1 MINWKTGYK
10 IIMTFEDRI
19 RESYPDFSKSFARLA
34 DYILESYIEV
44 AFMTATELGHA
55 IDVDA
60 TTVVRFSQRL
70 GYTGY
75 PEFQRDIRNRVKSH
89 LVIQNSR
96 AQKNTTAEVVKTALQ
111 ELRTIIGQAYLMLD
125 VDTIDRMV
133 DKIGS
138 SHKVVILYES
148 LAEPTTYTLASLLE
162 QGGFYVSTVQSN
174 LADLARTVQVVNA
187 NDLLLSIEIV
197 GDSPFTTP
205 ALLIAQSRGVSTA
218 AIVGSPAI
226 ETARTLEL
234 VLSPQAQPTVELR
247 MMLVNALVYAVCQA
261 LRWCFPERFAGKDQ
275 GIEELTSLIQEPVL
289 R

>member
-1 MINWKTGYK
+1 MS
-10 IIMTFEDRI
+10 FEDRI

-34 DYILESYIEV
+34 DYILESYIEA

-75 PEFQRDIRNRVKSH
+75 PEFQRDIRDRVKSH
-89 LVIQNSR
+89 LIVKNSR
-96 AQKNTTAEVVKTALQ
+96 AQKNSIAEVVKTALQ

-125 VDTIDRMV
+125 VDAIDKLV
-133 DKIGS
+133 SKIGS
-138 SHKVVILYES
+138 SQKVVILYET
-148 LAEPTTYTLASLLE
+148 LAEPTTYILASLLE
-162 QGGFYVSTVQSN
+162 QGGFHVSTVQSN
-174 LADLARTVQVVNA
+174 LADLARAVQVVNA

-205 ALLIAQSRGVSTA
+205 ALLIAKSRGVSTA

-261 LRWCFPERFAGKDQ
+261 LRWCFPERFAGKEQ
-275 GIEELTSLIQEPVL
+275 GIEEITSLIQEPVL

>member
-1 MINWKTGYK
+1 MINWKTG
-10 IIMTFEDRI
+10 IGTIMSFEDRI
-19 RESYPDFSKSFARLA
+19 RESYPDYSKSFARLA

-70 GYTGY
+70 GYSGY

-89 LVIQNSR
+89 LIVKNSR
-96 AQKNTTAEVVKTALQ
+96 TQKNSIAEVVKTALQ

-125 VDTIDRMV
+125 VDAIHRLV
-133 DKIGS
+133 NEIGS
-138 SHKVVILYES
+138 SQKVVVLYDT

-174 LADLARTVQVVNA
+174 LVDLARAVQVVNA

-205 ALLIAQSRGVSTA
+205 ALLIAKSKGVSTA

-226 ETARTLEL
+226 ETARTLDL

-275 GIEELTSLIQEPVL
+275 GIEELTSLIQEPIL